1 MDERSDGL
9 LHERLDRLERR
20 GREMLTMA
28 ARASAWRR
36 AADIAAPASIVMPVL
51 LLSIA
56 LLVGPVAVLPA
67 ILATLVVPLV
77 VQMVAMGVRMAR
89 FRVERRAA
97 LAQVDRSLAL
107 KDRAVVTAEFLAADR
122 RDGFRAAALQE
133 AAPWL
138 DRAISAPVA
147 VAGGAQASPR
157 HRWAVPLL
165 SLVLLVAALN
175 VPPSPRTR
183 PTGQA
188 SSTLGRIA
196 MAIGVRPVADAADA
210 SRQAANAEVAATGA
224 SGAAAGAG
232 GTAGTG
238 TAAAGAGAM
247 GKSGAASSASHAP
260 LGQSDSGED
269 AGSEASGTGR
279 SDGSGAAGRMG
290 TASSDRQAGDPQR
303 DRQDAEAKQG
313 KADGATAPE
322 SRATPPG
329 GPQSSA
335 AAGLSA
341 AAGAPPQPRS
351 PGSNQSQPRSGARSR
366 PQSGQQSEGANSSGR
381 SNNGQQGSNRG
392 NGSEGIKRARGS
404 SSLMLAVPME
414 DRVIG
419 TINAGSVSTTTR
431 NAPPRAMA
439 SGRVAAQARGTGQGP
454 GAPVA
459 ERTRSV
465 QEDRLLERYF
475 ARAGVGQ

>member
-1 MDERSDGL
+1 
-9 LHERLDRLERR
+9 
-20 GREMLTMA
+20 
-28 ARASAWRR
+28 
-36 AADIAAPASIVMPVL
+36 
-51 LLSIA
+51 
-56 LLVGPVAVLPA
+56 
-67 ILATLVVPLV
+67 
-77 VQMVAMGVRMAR
+77 MGVRMAR

-147 VAGGAQASPR
+147 VAGGAQAAPR
-157 HRWAVPLL
+157 HRWVVPLL

-175 VPPSPRTR
+175 VSPSLRTR
-183 PTGQA
+183 PAGQA

-196 MAIGVRPVADAADA
+196 MAIGVRPVTDAADA

-224 SGAAAGAG
+224 SGAVAGAG
-232 GTAGTG
+232 STAGTG
-238 TAAAGAGAM
+238 TAAAGTGAM
-247 GKSGAASSASHAP
+247 GKSGAAASASHAP
-260 LGQSDSGED
+260 LGQSDSGGD

-290 TASSDRQAGDPQR
+290 DARSDRQAGDPPR
-303 DRQDAEAKQG
+303 DRQDAEVKQG
-313 KADGATAPE
+313 QADGATAPE

-329 GPQSSA
+329 RPQSSA

-341 AAGAPPQPRS
+341 AAGAPPQPRP

-439 SGRVAAQARGTGQGP
+439 SGRVAAQARGTGPGP
-454 GAPVA
+454 GASVA

>member
-1 MDERSDGL
+1 
-9 LHERLDRLERR
+9 
-20 GREMLTMA
+20 
-28 ARASAWRR
+28 
-36 AADIAAPASIVMPVL
+36 VL
-51 LLSIA
+51 
-56 LLVGPVAVLPA
+56 
-67 ILATLVVPLV
+67 
-77 VQMVAMGVRMAR
+77 MVAMGMRMAR

-138 DRAISAPVA
+138 DRAISTPVA

-157 HRWAVPLL
+157 YRWAVLLL

-175 VPPSPRTR
+175 VPPSSRAR
-183 PTGQA
+183 PAGQA
-188 SSTLGRIA
+188 ASTLGRIA
-196 MAIGVRPVADAADA
+196 MAIGVRPVTDAADA
-210 SRQAANAEVAATGA
+210 SRRAANAEVAATGA

-232 GTAGTG
+232 GAAGTG

-260 LGQSDSGED
+260 LGQSDSGGD

-290 TASSDRQAGDPQR
+290 TARSDRQAGDSPR

-313 KADGATAPE
+313 RADGATAPE

-341 AAGAPPQPRS
+341 AAGAPLDMIGRALPEAVT
-351 PGSNQSQPRSGARSR
+351 GAVSRATEGAMHTALRVALATLPEAQKTLVPAGIDLVDTVAAPSAWPCLASASWRSR
-366 PQSGQQSEGANSSGR
+366 CESPA
-381 SNNGQQGSNRG
+381 
-392 NGSEGIKRARGS
+392 
-404 SSLMLAVPME
+404 
-414 DRVIG
+414 
-419 TINAGSVSTTTR
+419 
-431 NAPPRAMA
+431 
-439 SGRVAAQARGTGQGP
+439 
-454 GAPVA
+454 
-459 ERTRSV
+459 
-465 QEDRLLERYF
+465 
-475 ARAGVGQ
+475 

>member
-77 VQMVAMGVRMAR
+77 VLMFVMGVRMAR

-138 DRAISAPVA
+138 DRAISAPVT

-175 VPPSPRTR
+175 VPPSSRAR
-183 PTGQA
+183 PAGQA
-188 SSTLGRIA
+188 ASTLGRIA
-196 MAIGVRPVADAADA
+196 MAIGVRPVTDAADA

-232 GTAGTG
+232 GAAGTG

-260 LGQSDSGED
+260 LGQSDSGGD

-290 TASSDRQAGDPQR
+290 TASTGRQAGDPPR

-313 KADGATAPE
+313 QADGATASE

-335 AAGLSA
+335 AAGLS

-431 NAPPRAMA
+431 NAPPRATT